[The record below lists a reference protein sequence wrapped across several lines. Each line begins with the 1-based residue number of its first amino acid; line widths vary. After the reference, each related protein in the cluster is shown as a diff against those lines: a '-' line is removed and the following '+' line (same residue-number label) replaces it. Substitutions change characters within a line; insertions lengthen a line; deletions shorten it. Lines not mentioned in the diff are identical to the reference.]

1 MRNEP
6 FAPEIEAYSQWMRL
20 QGKSEATVGNNAG
33 YCRSFVR
40 FGTGNIA
47 GFSLAGINE
56 ATLVAFAEHMRAK
69 GFRRSTISSEVG
81 GAIAWCRWL
90 KASHKIKDGQINE
103 SVKASSIVDSVM
115 GGPSGAVLR
124 ATL

>member
-1 MRNEP
+1 MRNEH
-6 FAPEIEAYSQWMRL
+6 FGPEIEAYSQWMRL

-40 FGTGNIA
+40 FGIGNIE
-47 GFSLAGINE
+47 GFTLAGIDE
-56 ATLVAFAEHMRAK
+56 ATLLAFAQHMRAK

-90 KASHKIKDGQINE
+90 KAGHKIKDGQIAD
-103 SVKASSIVDSVM
+103 SLKASKIVDSVM
-115 GGPSGAVLR
+115 GASGQR
-124 ATL
+124 W